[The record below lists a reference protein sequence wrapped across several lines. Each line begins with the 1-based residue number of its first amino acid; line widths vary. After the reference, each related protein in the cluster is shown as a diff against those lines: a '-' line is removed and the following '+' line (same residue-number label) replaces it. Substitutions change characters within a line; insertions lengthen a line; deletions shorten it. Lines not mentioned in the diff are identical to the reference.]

1 MIRIGL
7 DSNILAYLAGVSRH
21 PDDAAKVIAIEQLIR
36 SLKSVAALFVPSQ
49 ALGELF
55 IVLRRAGAS
64 AEDARSILLE
74 FSKSFEVAPSN
85 GDMALAA
92 ANLVVNHKLQ
102 YWDALILTAG
112 AEAGCSILL
121 SEDMQHGFVALGLT
135 VVNPLVFPLHSKL
148 TALFDQPA

>member
-1 MIRIGL
+1 MIHIGL

-21 PDDAAKVIAIEQLIR
+21 PDDAAKVVAIEGLIR
-36 SLKSVAALFVPSQ
+36 SLKSVAALFAPSQ

-55 IVLRRAGAS
+55 IVLRRVGAA

-92 ANLVVNHKLQ
+92 ANLVVEHKLQ
-102 YWDALILTAG
+102 YWDALILTAA
-112 AEAGCSILL
+112 AEAGCSLLL
-121 SEDMQHGFVALGLT
+121 SEDMQHGFVTRGLT
-135 VVNPLVFPLHSKL
+135 VINPLVSPLHPKL
-148 TALFDQPA
+148 AVLFDQPV